1 MKTPNRKHLALFTSG
16 ILSLLSPTAGA
27 ATVLIDFGR
36 GAGHSLGDNSTSG
49 GVDTYNNIQQNPN
62 VDGVTTGNV
71 ALVDTSGSGA
81 GWSINVTEDG
91 NGFGGSSGAGADVA
105 TFPAAVSGFETT
117 ALEDTIFANGSS
129 ASMTVTLT
137 GLDVSK
143 TYDLLFYGSRDNGQ
157 NVNAQT
163 WSLTQ
168 GTGGANVVHQSE
180 NNQTVVV
187 DWDGLSTNGSGVI
200 AFTISGSNN
209 GALALN
215 FGQIIEVP
223 EPSTTA
229 LLGLGGL
236 ALILRRRK

>member
-1 MKTPNRKHLALFTSG
+1 MKTTTTSK
-16 ILSLLSPTAGA
+16 LLGA
-27 ATVLIDFGR
+27 ALVAGGLLATSAQAAVLIDFGR

-49 GVDTYNNIQQNPN
+49 GVDTYNNIQQNPA

-71 ALVDTSGSGA
+71 ALVDTSGSGT

-91 NGFGGSSGAGADVA
+91 SGFGGSSGAGADV
-105 TFPAAVSGFETT
+105 TIFPAAVSGFETT
-117 ALEDTIFANGSS
+117 ALEDTIFANGS
-129 ASMTVTLT
+129 APSMTVTIS
-137 GLDVSK
+137 GLDNSS
-143 TYDLLFYGSRDNGQ
+143 TYDLLFYGSRNSGQ
-157 NVNAQT
+157 NVTAQT

-200 AFTISGSNN
+200 AFTVSGSNS

-223 EPSTTA
+223 EPSSLA

-236 ALILRRRK
+236 LIGARRRRG